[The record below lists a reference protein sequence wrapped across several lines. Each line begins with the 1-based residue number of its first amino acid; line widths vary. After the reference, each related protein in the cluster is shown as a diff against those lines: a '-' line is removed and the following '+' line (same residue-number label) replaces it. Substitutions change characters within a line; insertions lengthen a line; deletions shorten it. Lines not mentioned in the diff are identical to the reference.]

1 MNLVYLIDDD
11 PAILKS
17 LEGPLL
23 REGYSVAT
31 FSTPKQCLD
40 EMKKNLPAVAI
51 SDIFFGNGEQDGETF
66 VKIVT
71 EQFPSTQCIM
81 ISGESDIQKILSCLR
96 TGAQDFLEKP
106 ISLPRLLASVRNAV
120 SIHHAKS
127 SALVRYAILGS
138 SKAIGDV
145 IARTRKLAALNESV
159 LICGENGTG
168 KELVA
173 ANLHLNS
180 QRYAMPLQSVNCTSL
195 NPHILESEL
204 FGHKAGSFTGAD
216 KDKKGYFEIARGSSL
231 FIDEIGDFA
240 LNLQSKIL
248 RVVQE
253 KTITPVG
260 STSPVDIDVRLIF
273 ATHHNLE
280 NMIRAG
286 TFREDLYFRISTFII
301 CIPPLR
307 ERLEDIDTL
316 APRFLDTFIRDNG
329 LPPKRL
335 SEDALVK
342 LKEYHY
348 PGNVRELAKV
358 VKNSAFFS
366 DGESVRADDI
376 DFTSVSGHKD
386 LWVRCRKL
394 PLIEAKNA
402 FEKELL
408 LRRLEANKG
417 DLKKTA
423 ESLSMVVNNLYRKL
437 HEHGIA
443 FKMQGGEL

>member
-1 MNLVYLIDDD
+1 MNLVYVIDDD

-23 REGYSVAT
+23 REGYAVAT
-31 FSTPKQCLD
+31 FSTPKPCLD
-40 EMKKNLPAVAI
+40 EMRKNPPAVAI
-51 SDIFFGNGEQDGETF
+51 SDIFFGTGEEDGETF
-66 VKIVT
+66 VKTVA
-71 EQFPSTQCIM
+71 ELFPITQCIM
-81 ISGESDIQKILSCLR
+81 ISGESDIQKILSCLKA
-96 TGAQDFLEKP
+96 GAQDFLEKP
-106 ISLPRLLASVRNAV
+106 ISLPRLLTSVRNAV
-120 SIHHAKS
+120 SVYHAKA
-127 SALVRYAILGS
+127 SALSRYAILGT
-138 SKAIGDV
+138 SKAIADV
-145 IARTRKLAALNESV
+145 VARTRKLAILNESV

-180 QRYAMPLQSVNCTSL
+180 PRYAMPLQSINCTSL
-195 NPHILESEL
+195 NPNILESEL

-216 KDKKGYFEIARGSSL
+216 KDKKGYFEICRGSSL

-240 LNLQSKIL
+240 LGLQSKIL

-260 STSPVDIDVRLIF
+260 STTPIDIDVRLIF

-280 NMIRAG
+280 TMIGAG
-286 TFREDLYFRISTFII
+286 AFREDLFFRISTFII
-301 CIPPLR
+301 RIPPLR
-307 ERLEDIDTL
+307 ERLEDIDAL
-316 APRFLDTFIRDNG
+316 APRFLDDFIRDNG

-335 SEDALVK
+335 TPDALAK

-348 PGNVRELAKV
+348 PGNVRELAKI
-358 VKNSAFFS
+358 VKNTAFFS
-366 DGESVRADDI
+366 DGETVRSDDI
-376 DFTSVSGHKD
+376 DFTSGSGHGD
-386 LWVRCRKL
+386 LWVRCRKSSL
-394 PLIEAKNA
+394 VEAKNA

-408 LRRLEANKG
+408 LRRLESNRG

-423 ESLSMVVNNLYRKL
+423 EGLNMLVNNLYRKL

-443 FKMQGGEL
+443 FKVQSN